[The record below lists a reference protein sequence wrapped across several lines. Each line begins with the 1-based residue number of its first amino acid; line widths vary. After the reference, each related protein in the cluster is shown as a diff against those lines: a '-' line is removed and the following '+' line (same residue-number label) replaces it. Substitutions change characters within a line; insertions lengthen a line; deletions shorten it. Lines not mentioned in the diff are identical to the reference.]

1 MYEPFENI
9 RQAVNK
15 VLNVTSK
22 VKRKKQTKQ
31 IQNRELFI
39 NIVTSIQ
46 LLASRANITYVD
58 LKLDFST
65 YDEPFLEIIDALL
78 LAKYGEEA
86 CELISFYLWE
96 RENSNGT
103 YNEIFDENDNPI
115 PLENIIDLWNI
126 VIRLNP
132 DIEN

>member
-1 MYEPFENI
+1 MYESSENI

-15 VLNVTSK
+15 LLSVTSR
-22 VKRKKQTKQ
+22 VKRKRQTKQ
-31 IQNRELFI
+31 IQNRELFVSV
-39 NIVTSIQ
+39 VTSIQ
-46 LLASRANITYVD
+46 LLASRANIAYAD

-103 YNEIFDENDNPI
+103 YNEVFDEEDNPI
-115 PLENIIDLWNI
+115 PLDSVIDLWNI
-126 VIRLNP
+126 ITKLNP
-132 DIEN
+132 DIEK